1 MSPSSANAQPVEVV
15 EVVDAQLV
23 EDRIE
28 PAEPKGNKAP
38 RLLRKVP
45 LSYPEEAKEEGLHA
59 DVSVLVDVSASGGV
73 TGARVESG
81 PDVFHAA
88 ALEAALR
95 LEFAAGLRDGTAT
108 AMTTRVWLHFVPPE
122 PGKEDQPEILEQVV
136 IVGHSHEP
144 DRQDVRTRKTLT
156 EEDVER
162 SAGADFGET
171 VAEVPGVRMAQGTA
185 DAAKPIIRGQHERR
199 LLVLYDGVRHESQKW
214 GPDHATEIDPFSAGS
229 IAVIRGAA
237 GARYGP
243 DAMGGVVLVG
253 PPKMRT
259 EPGIGGRAQV
269 AFSTN
274 GLRPYGAFRLDAA
287 PKKAPGLSL
296 RVEGSGTIGAS
307 LDSPNYNI
315 GNTASRT
322 WNVGGAVGYRWGHGN
337 VRFSWHH
344 HDRKMGVFYGV
355 KHPSPDDFRAQLEL
369 DIPVTAA
376 LWSRTYTIDRA
387 YQEVAH
393 DVGVLHGDFFGNWG
407 ELEATYAFQLNDR
420 KEFESVRENITGPQF
435 DFTLRTHSLDVL
447 YKHPSLPLSFGRL
460 SGGIGLQGGFQ
471 ENIYRGLSLLPNYRG
486 FSGGIFLFQRLS
498 LARADI
504 EAAARLDGLSRTSFL
519 RERDFEAH
527 QRRDSIN
534 AEACTEG
541 ESTFR
546 CPATY
551 GTGSLSVGTIL
562 HLVPE
567 VLDLKVD
574 LSSASRFPD
583 VDELFLLGTAPSFPV
598 FAYGNPSLGVERAW
612 GATMTLGLR
621 SPFVEFEISGFGQL
635 IDDYIYFA
643 PQFNDSGNPAY
654 EVTIRGTWP
663 GYAYSPINAAFYG
676 VDGEIKIWPGGPIG
690 LDIQGAVIRGQDRAT
705 SDHLVGIPPDQ
716 LIVSL
721 VGRPPDRGPFTKT
734 ELRVEGEF
742 NDQQR
747 WVKPEQDIAPAPPGY
762 ILLGAS
768 LETTL
773 DLKIPIR
780 IGIDGTN
787 LLNTS
792 YRDYTSLLRYYA
804 EQPGWDLRIRVG
816 TSF

>member
-1 MSPSSANAQPVEVV
+1 VETAAVSPVGEGIEVSESRGKKSPS
-15 EVVDAQLV
+15 
-23 EDRIE
+23 
-28 PAEPKGNKAP
+28 
-38 RLLRKVP
+38 LLRKVP
-45 LSYPEEAKEEGLHA
+45 LTYPEEAKEEGLHG
-59 DVSVLVDVSASGGV
+59 DVSVLVDVDAAGGV

-81 PDVFHAA
+81 LDVFHAA

-95 LEFAAGLRDGTAT
+95 LEFEAGVRDGAPT
-108 AMTTRVWLHFVPPE
+108 AMTTRVWFHFVPPE

-136 IVGHSHEP
+136 IIGHSHEP
-144 DRQDVRTRKTLT
+144 DRKDVRTRKTLT
-156 EEDVER
+156 EEEVER
-162 SAGADFGET
+162 SAGDDLGET
-171 VAEVPGVRMAQGTA
+171 VAQVPGVRMAQGTA
-185 DAAKPIIRGQHERR
+185 DASKPIIRGQHERR

-229 IAVIRGAA
+229 ISVIRGAA

-243 DAMGGVVLVG
+243 DAMGGVVLVD
-253 PPKMRT
+253 PPKMRR
-259 EPGIGGRAQV
+259 EPGIGGKAQV

-274 GLRPYGAFRLDAA
+274 GLRPYGALRLDAA

-296 RVEGSGTIGAS
+296 RLEGSGSVGAS
-307 LDSPNYNI
+307 LETPNYNL

-322 WNVGGAVGYRWGHGN
+322 WNVGGAVGYHWGHGN
-337 VRFSWHH
+337 VRLSWHH

-355 KHPSPDDFRAQLEL
+355 RHPNPDDFREQLEQ
-369 DIPVTAA
+369 DVPVSAE
-376 LWSRTYTIDRA
+376 LWSSSYTIDRPH
-387 YQEVAH
+387 QTVAH
-393 DVGVLHGDFFGNWG
+393 DVGVLHGDFFGSWG

-420 KEFESVRENITGPQF
+420 KEFEVVRDSVTGPQF

-471 ENIYRGLSLLPNYRG
+471 ENVYRGLSLIPNFRG

-498 LARADI
+498 LGRADI

-534 AEACTEG
+534 SGDCTEG
-541 ESTFR
+541 ESSFR
-546 CPATY
+546 CPANY
-551 GTGSLSVGTIL
+551 GTGSLSVGTLL

-612 GATMTLGLR
+612 GATTTLGLR
-621 SPFVEFEISGFGQL
+621 SRFVEFEFSGFGQL
-635 IDDYIYFA
+635 VDDYVYFA
-643 PQFNDSGNPAY
+643 PEFNESGEPAY
-654 EVTIRGTWP
+654 EVNIRGTWP
-663 GYAYSPINAAFYG
+663 GYSYSPINAAFYG
-676 VDGEIKIWPGGPIG
+676 IDGELHLWPDGPVG
-690 LDIQGAVIRGQDRAT
+690 LDVQGALIRGQNRDT
-705 SDHLVGIPPDQ
+705 GDHLVGIPPDQ
-716 LIVSL
+716 LLVAL

-734 ELRVEGEF
+734 ELRVEAEF

-747 WVKPEQDIAPAPPGY
+747 WVKPEADIAPAPPGY

-780 IGIDGTN
+780 IGIDGSN

-792 YRDYTSLLRYYA
+792 YREYTSLLRYYA